1 MREPRDSIGKT
12 ILSVIDKSEVPDMGP
27 KIWVRYEEAVEVHIV
42 YPHWWASTEV
52 DGVEY
57 VFLGGKDEGPGGE
70 GTGGECGLFESWL

>member
-12 ILSVIDKSEVPDMGP
+12 VLSVIDKSEVPDMGP
-27 KIWVRYEEAVEVHIV
+27 KIWVRYEEAVEAHIV

-57 VFLGGKDEGPGGE
+57 VFLGGKDEGPE
-70 GTGGECGLFESWL
+70 IC